1 MKHFLVR
8 TILKLMRYF
17 GQILE
22 ILHLKVFIPPN
33 IAHRIANKLH
43 IELVDDP
50 NTLYKFWRQEKPKGN
65 YFGTPEWSARSQTII
80 TILSPWVKKENS
92 ILEVGCNVGRNLN
105 HLWNAGYKNLNGIE
119 ISEIAVAR
127 GLKAYPHLSEIS
139 MHLGPADFM
148 PLCCLDVYLRHY
160 TGRGGG
166 LASRLCA
173 AHACHRVRSGILA
186 IRLKCRVSGC
196 DVHRSIPD
204 AIMVVSD
211 PRGLSEQPGSGTVAI
226 GLRPQPDG
234 GCRRR
239 ISVGASRNG

>member
-139 MHLGPADFM
+139 MHLGPAEVILPKLKADSI
-148 PLCCLDVYLRHY
+148 DVVFTMAVLEHIHPESRQVFAEIARIARKYVLAFESASGNSSHRQY
-160 TGRGGG
+160 PWDIEKEFLATGLSLMDRRPWPSL
-166 LASRLCA
+166 LAA
-173 AHACHRVRSGILA
+173 NET
-186 IRLKCRVSGC
+186 
-196 DVHRSIPD
+196 DPSIQTYD
-204 AIMVVSD
+204 AI
-211 PRGLSEQPGSGTVAI
+211 LFKA
-226 GLRPQPDG
+226 
-234 GCRRR
+234 
-239 ISVGASRNG
+239 